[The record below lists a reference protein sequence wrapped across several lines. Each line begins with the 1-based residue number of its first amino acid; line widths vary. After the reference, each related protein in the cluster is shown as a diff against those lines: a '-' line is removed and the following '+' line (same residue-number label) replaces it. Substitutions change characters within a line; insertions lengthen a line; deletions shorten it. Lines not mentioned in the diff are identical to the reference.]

1 MKISIVLH
9 ALLAI
14 GSLLIS
20 VNDRNFK
27 EVVLDSGKFTLV
39 DFYADWCRHCMN
51 LMPTIQELAEVFAE
65 TPDIQ
70 IVKLNG
76 DKDGRKITRKY
87 DVPGFPTLLMFHNDE
102 KPIEFVGLRDIDS
115 ITNFV
120 RQVSGSKSGQNSEIE
135 GLDASDSLVEI
146 LDDSNFEE
154 RVLRLSKKTAVA
166 FTAPWCR
173 YCQELS
179 PIWEKLAT
187 KVYDADSDVLTFGL
201 VDFGDARVALAEK
214 VAAQFEISHL
224 PTVLFFDP
232 SKVDK
237 DGMRRPIKFQDLISL
252 ENLIAFVNDE
262 TGLSRNSEGLLYES
276 AGRVFEIDEMLA
288 NQAISLEVIIERVE
302 DLLSEISTTSF
313 EELLIDGKIFYK
325 DDLSMLLYYKTAL
338 RRRATDKGLITKE
351 LQRLQRMRTTDSD
364 FIKKSSLDYM
374 IKRVNILT
382 QIEMR

>member
-9 ALLAI
+9 ALLAL
-14 GSLLIS
+14 GSLLMS

-27 EVVLDSGKFTLV
+27 EIVLDSGKFTLV
-39 DFYADWCRHCMN
+39 DFYADWCRHCMH
-51 LMPTIQELAEVFAE
+51 LMPTIQELADVFAE
-65 TPDIQ
+65 TPDVQ

-76 DKDGRKITRKY
+76 DKDGKKTTRKY
-87 DVPGFPTLLMFHNDE
+87 DIPGFPTLLMFHNDDN
-102 KPIEFVGLRDIDS
+102 PIEFVGLRDLDS

-120 RQVSGSKSGQNSEIE
+120 RQFSGSKSEQISEDDE
-135 GLDASDSLVEI
+135 LCASASLVEI

-154 RVLRLSKKTAVA
+154 RVLRLAKKTVVA

-179 PIWEKLAT
+179 PLWEKLAS
-187 KVYDADSDVLTFGL
+187 KVYDADSDVLTFGV
-201 VDFGDARVALAEK
+201 VDFGDARAALAEK

-237 DGMRRPIKFQDLISL
+237 DGMRRPTKFQDLISL

-276 AGRVFEIDEMLA
+276 AGRVLEIDEMIA
-288 NQAISLEVIIERVE
+288 NQAYSLEEIIGRVE
-302 DLLSEISTTSF
+302 EMLSEVSDSSF
-313 EELLIDGKIFYK
+313 QKLLNDGKIFYK
-325 DDLSMLLYYKTAL
+325 DDLSMLQYYKTAL
-338 RRRATDKGLITKE
+338 IRRAKDKRLITKE
-351 LQRLQRMRTTDSD
+351 LQRLQQMRLTDSD
-364 FIKKSSLDYM
+364 SITKSSLDFI
-374 IKRVNILT
+374 IKRVNILN
-382 QIEMR
+382 QIDMR